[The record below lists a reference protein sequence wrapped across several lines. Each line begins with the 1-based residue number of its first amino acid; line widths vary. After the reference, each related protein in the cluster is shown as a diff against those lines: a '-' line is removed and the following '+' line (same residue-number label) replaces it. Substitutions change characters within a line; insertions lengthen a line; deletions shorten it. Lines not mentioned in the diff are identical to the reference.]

1 MPELPEVETVLR
13 GLKKRVLGRWL
24 GVAEVRHHQVI
35 AGSPDEFVQEVSGR
49 QILSAQ
55 RKGKAIA
62 IELGP
67 RNQDDGAQKRYLL
80 VRLGMTGQ
88 LTLAPV
94 AEPLEP
100 HTHLRLGLMDGKE
113 EIRYVDARRF
123 GRLRCLV
130 REELDK
136 VFGGLGP
143 DARKITEGQFQKA
156 LRSRRSPLK
165 SWLMNQQFL
174 AGVGNIYADES
185 LYLAR
190 LNPLTEA
197 GRLSTEES
205 RRLLRAVKRVLEHA
219 VELQGTSFRDY
230 IDIEGR
236 PGNFLP
242 RLRVY
247 QRTGKPCRRCRQP
260 IERVIISGRSSHFCP
275 KCQPRRR
282 RTARRK
288 RERLRRSTSN

>member
-24 GVAEVRHHQVI
+24 GAVEVRHHQVI
-35 AGSPDEFVQEVSGR
+35 AGSPDEFVMAVSGR
-49 QILSAQ
+49 RIQGAE

-67 RNQDDGAQKRYLL
+67 RKEDGGAKKQFLL

-88 LTLAPV
+88 FTVNSL

-100 HTHLRLGLMDGKE
+100 HTHVRLALEGGKE
-113 EIRYVDARRF
+113 ELRYVDARRF
-123 GRLRCLV
+123 GRLRCLL

-143 DARKITEGQFQKA
+143 DAREITGHEFQQA
-156 LRSRRSPLK
+156 LRGRRTPLK
-165 SWLMNQQFL
+165 SWLMNQQML
-174 AGVGNIYADES
+174 AGVGNIYADEA
-185 LYLAR
+185 LYAAR
-190 LNPLTEA
+190 LNPLMEA
-197 GRLSTEES
+197 GRISAAES
-205 RRLLRAVKRVLEHA
+205 RRLLLSLKRVLDRA

-236 PGNFLP
+236 PGNFLSQ
-242 RLRVY
+242 LRVY
-247 QRTGKPCRRCRQP
+247 QRTGMPCRRCRRP
-260 IERVIISGRSSHFCP
+260 IQRVIIAGRSSHFCP
-275 KCQPRRR
+275 QCQPRPRR
-282 RTARRK
+282 RTQK
-288 RERLRRSTSN
+288 KKVKS